1 MPKLVLDQPIRPM
14 YSFLMPKHR
23 LVLDEEEPIVSED
36 VKRMFASTETSGNIS
51 ANWLQLEPT
60 TFEDLKSRKKIDK
73 DIKFEDIK
81 KDTKLYDKVARS
93 YIDDLKTT
101 FKIPTDREA
110 ALWSFR
116 PAYYKKYGGDIS
128 KIPEDKPGSF
138 GKSARQVMEKRE
150 RVLKSRGYTRPKA
163 TGQAPRLVLDEP
175 VKGPRL
181 VLDEPEKTPLQ
192 EGGEIAKEA
201 GKGILRGFENLAAG
215 VGSTT
220 QWIGENIKEG
230 MPRKIAQAAQLLP
243 KQAPEWVK
251 SIEKKIGDKIAT
263 WGKNAYSFWQE
274 ESTRGIETPDIE
286 TFKGTFMQN
295 PSWTRAV
302 ATIAEAIPS
311 LAGATV
317 VGIATQNPLAG
328 AASLGLIEGSGQYV
342 EAREAGKNVRFSN
355 IVGGLSTVG
364 TSVLEV
370 LPLTRFVRGG
380 AGKVGKDIFLG
391 AVQEGG
397 EEVLQ
402 ALWQNA
408 IAKIGYDNTRA
419 LTAGIVEGFIGGAGS
434 GGVLGGLT
442 SGRGIQTDNLI
453 KEAVS
458 KGVTPQ
464 EINTMQEAVKNQIIN
479 NADKI
484 EGMLAKSAQDEA
496 RQYEAW
502 LKSRPA

>member
-1 MPKLVLDQPIRPM
+1 
-14 YSFLMPKHR
+14 
-23 LVLDEEEPIVSED
+23 
-36 VKRMFASTETSGNIS
+36 
-51 ANWLQLEPT
+51 
-60 TFEDLKSRKKIDK
+60 
-73 DIKFEDIK
+73 
-81 KDTKLYDKVARS
+81 
-93 YIDDLKTT
+93 
-101 FKIPTDREA
+101 
-110 ALWSFR
+110 
-116 PAYYKKYGGDIS
+116 
-128 KIPEDKPGSF
+128 
-138 GKSARQVMEKRE
+138 
-150 RVLKSRGYTRPKA
+150 
-163 TGQAPRLVLDEP
+163 
-175 VKGPRL
+175 
-181 VLDEPEKTPLQ
+181 
-192 EGGEIAKEA
+192 
-201 GKGILRGFENLAAG
+201 
-215 VGSTT
+215 
-220 QWIGENIKEG
+220 
-230 MPRKIAQAAQLLP
+230 
-243 KQAPEWVK
+243 
-251 SIEKKIGDKIAT
+251 
-263 WGKNAYSFWQE
+263 
-274 ESTRGIETPDIE
+274 
-286 TFKGTFMQN
+286 MQN

-342 EAREAGKNVRFSN
+342 EAREAGKDVRFSN

-502 LKSRPA
+502 LKSRSAARLELEEPLHPAPKTSIEAGKELPLFEAKPTSTTPAPAPIAPPQPAGEVEVEKITKANRKIGLGVMGFADMLIKLNVSYG